1 MRFLVISASRNI
13 SQAQEFNST
22 TLIVSIKKEHTHYW
36 YRYYYY
42 ASIDSEMVIL
52 LLKFLS
58 LKKITLHEFK
68 KFTQTAM
75 AQMNFCKINCN

>member
-36 YRYYYY
+36 YSYYYY

-58 LKKITLHEFK
+58 LKKSHFTSSKILHK
-68 KFTQTAM
+68 QQWLK
-75 AQMNFCKINCN
+75 

>member
-13 SQAQEFNST
+13 SQAQELNST
-22 TLIVSIKKEHTHYW
+22 TLIVSIKKEHW
-36 YRYYYY
+36 YSYYYY

-58 LKKITLHEFK
+58 LKKSH
-68 KFTQTAM
+68 FTSS
-75 AQMNFCKINCN
+75 KILREQQWLK